1 MFNEKVFK
9 PTGILLEKLYE
20 KARGIGYKLGL
31 VEFKVET
38 IDLSKIP
45 EIKLQDYEYPHQ
57 HEEVERTY
65 RDEIL
70 PQIEMGRKFAHD
82 NHARL

>member
-9 PTGILLEKLYE
+9 STGILLGKLYE

-31 VEFKVET
+31 VEYKIEN

-45 EIKLQDYEYPHQ
+45 EIKLQGYQYPHQ
-57 HEEVERTY
+57 HEELERTY
-65 RDEIL
+65 RDKIL
-70 PQIEMGRKFAHD
+70 PSIEMARKFAHN

>member
-1 MFNEKVFK
+1 MFNEKIFK
-9 PTGILLEKLYE
+9 PTGILLGKLYE

-31 VEFKVET
+31 VEFKVDT

-45 EIKLQDYEYPHQ
+45 EVQYYQYPHQ
-57 HEEVERTY
+57 HEELEKVY
-65 RDEIL
+65 RDKIL
-70 PQIEMGRKFAHD
+70 PNIEMAKKFAHD